1 MSDPTLP
8 SFRYRLEQ
16 QPPHTS
22 CGGLVRGASVRQF
35 PVSQG
40 IGGASMFSW
49 TSPEHCTIRV
59 WETGQAGRAR
69 GTKLRNI
76 NNNRQADE
84 HH

>member
-40 IGGASMFSW
+40 ITALGPRCGLTRETTKGQSTFCRSCIAS
-49 TSPEHCTIRV
+49 
-59 WETGQAGRAR
+59 RA
-69 GTKLRNI
+69 
-76 NNNRQADE
+76 E
-84 HH
+84 